1 MQINTVA
8 EQVLRDAEVY
18 LANISPDV
26 YATPLDLLFGA
37 SIGQHTRHFVE
48 FYQCLIDQNEKG
60 EINYSKRLR
69 DPQLEEDPR
78 FAIRAIVRICTQ
90 LNDLDSK
97 AVVELHCDEH
107 FKGEATTVS
116 SNVGRELV
124 YNIEHTIHHLAII
137 KIGLAAVAPNINI
150 PEQFGVAP
158 STIQHRRLCAQ

>member
-78 FAIRAIVRICTQ
+78 FFDTRNRA
-90 LNDLDSK
+90 
-97 AVVELHCDEH
+97 
-107 FKGEATTVS
+107 
-116 SNVGRELV
+116 
-124 YNIEHTIHHLAII
+124 HLYPV
-137 KIGLAAVAPNINI
+137 KRP
-150 PEQFGVAP
+150 
-158 STIQHRRLCAQ
+158 